1 MSFMW
6 SRFGGTKCLNCH
18 KPVKIGQMATYTP
31 DGYIHVTCPGR
42 EDVVWAMDIM
52 REWVSMGT
60 VRTDDLAKAA
70 KIILEHVEEDKK

>member
-6 SRFGGTKCLNCH
+6 NRFGGTKCLNCH

-42 EDVVWAMDIM
+42 
-52 REWVSMGT
+52 
-60 VRTDDLAKAA
+60 
-70 KIILEHVEEDKK
+70 